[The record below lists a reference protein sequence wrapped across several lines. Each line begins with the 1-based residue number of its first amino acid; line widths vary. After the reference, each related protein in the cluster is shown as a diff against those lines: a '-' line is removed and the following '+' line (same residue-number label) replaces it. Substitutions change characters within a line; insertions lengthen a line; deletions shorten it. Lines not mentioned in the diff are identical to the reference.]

1 MSTQV
6 VRTATKTTQL
16 LVFRSDIEEVSERLG
31 VFNSFCL
38 KNKELLNKIVKNSLE
53 KSEKSEMISL
63 LKYMP
68 NLLTMENK

>member
-6 VRTATKTTQL
+6 VRTATKSTQL
-16 LVFRSDIEEVSERLG
+16 LVFRSDIEEVSERLE